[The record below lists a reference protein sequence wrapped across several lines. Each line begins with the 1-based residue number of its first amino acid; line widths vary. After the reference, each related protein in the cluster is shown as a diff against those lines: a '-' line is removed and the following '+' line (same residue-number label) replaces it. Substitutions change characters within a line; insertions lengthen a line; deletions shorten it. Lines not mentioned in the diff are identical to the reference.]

1 MAALQCR
8 CNALRESGKIVLCQR
23 MNKNLGFQK
32 QKLAAQGYT
41 VFVDV
46 RTPEEAADKLA
57 DRT

>member
-1 MAALQCR
+1 
-8 CNALRESGKIVLCQR
+8 

-32 QKLAAQGYT
+32 QKLEAQGYT

>member
-1 MAALQCR
+1 M
-8 CNALRESGKIVLCQR
+8 LCQR

-32 QKLAAQGYT
+32 QKLEAQGHT

-46 RTPEEAADKLA
+46 RTPEEVADKLA